1 MPFEKFLIHNSI
13 ITQAQKDVEVQKLK
27 PPAIQSLMFMFIYYN
42 NKQQHLRKNV
52 NSVIVARQM
61 IHEMF

>member
-27 PPAIQSLMFMFIYYN
+27 PPAIQSLMFMLYIIIISSSTLG
-42 NKQQHLRKNV
+42 KKLIQ
-52 NSVIVARQM
+52 
-61 IHEMF
+61 